1 MYEIKSIKDG
11 TYGAYEYSTPVPAD
25 YSFKQML
32 AMARDIANAN
42 GYEASIYDDEN
53 EMIITIAPE
62 QIQHGSRS
70 MSNRKSPTSNPSK
83 GPIASKSPA
92 YWGGVWSSART
103 CI

>member
-11 TYGAYEYSTPVPAD
+11 TYGAYEYSTPIPAD

-53 EMIITIAPE
+53 EMIITI
-62 QIQHGSRS
+62 
-70 MSNRKSPTSNPSK
+70 SPTSNPSREL
-83 GPIASKSPA
+83 IVSKSPA